1 MARRIMEWQTAVS
14 EENAAFREEMRRLRA
29 KLAAAESSRLSGQ
42 PSFSLEESRARL
54 EAICSGSI

>member
-1 MARRIMEWQTAVS
+1 MARRIMEGQTAAS
-14 EENAAFREEMRRLRA
+14 EENAALREEMRRLRA
-29 KLAAAESSRLSGQ
+29 KLAAAESSRPSGQ

>member
-1 MARRIMEWQTAVS
+1 MVLRIMEGQTAVS

-29 KLAAAESSRLSGQ
+29 KLAAAELSRLSGQ

-54 EAICSGSI
+54 GAICSGSI

>member
-1 MARRIMEWQTAVS
+1 MARRIMEWQTAAS
-14 EENAAFREEMRRLRA
+14 EENAAFREEMRRLHA

>member
-1 MARRIMEWQTAVS
+1 MARRIMEGQTAAS
-14 EENAAFREEMRRLRA
+14 EESAAFREEIQKLRA
-29 KLAAAESSRLSGQ
+29 KLAAAEQSRLSGL

>member
-1 MARRIMEWQTAVS
+1 MARRIMEGQTAAS
-14 EENAAFREEMRRLRA
+14 EENAALRKEMQKLRA

-54 EAICSGSI
+54 EAICSGSF

>member
-1 MARRIMEWQTAVS
+1 MARRIMGGQTAAS
-14 EENAAFREEMRRLRA
+14 EENVAFREEMRRLRA
-29 KLAAAESSRLSGQ
+29 KLAVAESSRLSGQ

>member
-1 MARRIMEWQTAVS
+1 MARRIMEGQSAAS
-14 EENAAFREEMRRLRA
+14 EENAALRKEMQKLRA
-29 KLAAAESSRLSGQ
+29 KLAAAELSRLSGQ

>member
-1 MARRIMEWQTAVS
+1 MVLRIMEGQTAVS

-29 KLAAAESSRLSGQ
+29 KLAAAELSRLSGQ

>member
-1 MARRIMEWQTAVS
+1 MARRIMEGQTAAS
-14 EENAAFREEMRRLRA
+14 EENVAFREEMRRLRA
-29 KLAAAESSRLSGQ
+29 KLAAAELSRLSGQ

>member
-1 MARRIMEWQTAVS
+1 MARHIMEGQTAAS
-14 EENAAFREEMRRLRA
+14 EENAALRKEMQKLRA

>member
-1 MARRIMEWQTAVS
+1 MARRIMEWQTAAS

-54 EAICSGSI
+54 EALCSSSI

>member
-1 MARRIMEWQTAVS
+1 MEGQTAAS
-14 EENAAFREEMRRLRA
+14 EENAALREEMQKLRA
-29 KLAAAESSRLSGQ
+29 KLASAESSRLSGQ